1 MIVEIKKL
9 NEKAQI
15 PFKKYDSDFCY
26 DCVATSVEEIAPNV
40 YKYGLGFALSI
51 VRNKELIEEEII
63 GRSEE
68 DRYYAKSQYLSF
80 QSSPCKLSID
90 IRPRSSVYKTGMI
103 LANTTGTVDESYRG
117 EICCIFYHVMPDMP
131 KYEVGDRIAQLKLG
145 FTLPIEFKEVDELGA
160 TERGCG
166 GFGSTGK

>member
-26 DCVATSVEEIAPNV
+26 DCVATSVEEVAPNV

-51 VRNKELIEEEII
+51 VRDDEPIATELIESSNAVKELYIP
-63 GRSEE
+63 
-68 DRYYAKSQYLSF
+68 F
-80 QSSPCKLSID
+80 QFSPCKLSID
-90 IRPRSSVYKTGMI
+90 IRPRSSVYKTGMV
-103 LANTTGTVDESYRG
+103 LANTIGTVDESYRG

-131 KYEVGDRIAQLKLG
+131 KYEVGDKIAQLKLG
-145 FTLPIEFKEVDELGA
+145 FTLPIEFKEVTELTK
-160 TERGCG
+160 TERGDG